1 MNFVRRTT
9 AALPVM
15 LLAAA
20 LLGGCG
26 FFSRHLDRQDDTY
39 RQSAQS
45 RPLEVPPDLDSPA
58 SNAALTIPDA
68 RPVGSAPS
76 PTDAG
81 TPPGIPAAPAPGA
94 APPAA
99 AAAAAAPG
107 VVPTGDGL
115 LVSDSLESTYR
126 RVGLALERS
135 GAARVLG
142 SDAAAHSYEVETTG
156 QTTIKPGWFKR
167 AVTFGRAGNKVTS
180 QVRLGVTVEETA
192 QGSRV
197 SVGGGSDD
205 ASREASQ
212 ALLQVLRERL
222 S

>member
-99 AAAAAAPG
+99 AAAAAASG

-135 GAARVLG
+135 G
-142 SDAAAHSYEVETTG
+142 
-156 QTTIKPGWFKR
+156 
-167 AVTFGRAGNKVTS
+167 
-180 QVRLGVTVEETA
+180 
-192 QGSRV
+192 
-197 SVGGGSDD
+197 
-205 ASREASQ
+205 
-212 ALLQVLRERL
+212 
-222 S
+222 

>member
-1 MNFVRRTT
+1 MRRTT

-68 RPVGSAPS
+68 RPAAATSS
-76 PTDAG
+76 PVADAG
-81 TPPGIPAAPAPGA
+81 TPPGISAAPAPGA
-94 APPAA
+94 APP
-99 AAAAAAPG
+99 AAAAAPG

-167 AVTFGRAGNKVTS
+167 AVMLGRAGNKVTS
-180 QVRLGVTVEETA
+180 QVRLGVTVEESA

-197 SVGGGSDD
+197 RVGGGGDE
-205 ASREASQ
+205 ASREAAQ

>member
-15 LLAAA
+15 LLATA

-39 RQSAQS
+39 KQSAQS

-68 RPVGSAPS
+68 RPTAAAPASAAAPAGGSPPAMSASPTPGSAPPS
-76 PTDAG
+76 TVA
-81 TPPGIPAAPAPGA
+81 T
-94 APPAA
+94 
-99 AAAAAAPG
+99 PG

-180 QVRLGVTVEETA
+180 QVRLGVTVEQSA

-197 SVGGGSDD
+197 RVGGGSDD
-205 ASREASQ
+205 ASREAAQ